1 MRRRSGRDSL
11 WLLHHHRLFYKA
23 SGVAVPVGCDDEF
36 RGYLERMVAVVR
48 AECEAQGGSAKC
60 ARSGQLRTVY
70 CYRMVEKKKVL
81 KGWDQVCLFLPSG
94 GQLGEGLSDLE
105 IWRIERYFP
114 VYFFLPHPT
123 LPPLSSPIRP
133 VCLSVGP
140 SVYLSICLSV
150 CLSVCLSMSLSVY
163 PSFSLSVYRLTHL
176 SLEERAS
183 LLHESYRHE
192 QKNLLPKSSYTL
204 AFFLLIVQYRLLS
217 RHITT

>member
-1 MRRRSGRDSL
+1 MFEGDLADSILLRLGAASLSRCSGTSRLMRRRSGRDSL

-60 ARSGQLRTVY
+60 TRSGQLRTVY

-105 IWRIERYFP
+105 IWRIERYFLSVSFCP
-114 VYFFLPHPT
+114 PPRSPRPPFFSH
-123 LPPLSSPIRP
+123 SP
-133 VCLSVGP
+133 CLSVCW
-140 SVYLSICLSV
+140 SVCLSICLSV
-150 CLSVCLSMSLSVY
+150 CLSVCLSICLSVY
-163 PSFSLSVYRLTHL
+163 LSSGCLPIC
-176 SLEERAS
+176 RAI
-183 LLHESYRHE
+183 EKKR
-192 QKNLLPKSSYTL
+192 N
-204 AFFLLIVQYRLLS
+204 
-217 RHITT
+217 